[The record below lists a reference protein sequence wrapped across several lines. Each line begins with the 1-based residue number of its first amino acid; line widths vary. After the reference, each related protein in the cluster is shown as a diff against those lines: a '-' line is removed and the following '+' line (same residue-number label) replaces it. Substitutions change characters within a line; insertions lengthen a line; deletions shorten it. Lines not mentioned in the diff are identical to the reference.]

1 MESFHEQMEEYS
13 FPYYEPEDIKL
24 KNNIGE
30 GGTGK
35 VYNGTLTIFGD
46 TIDCIVKQVS
56 SDNYDEYHR
65 NRMMYQDII
74 DLKMVVLYINLNI

>member
-1 MESFHEQMEEYS
+1 METFHEQMEEYS

-24 KNNIGE
+24 KDNIGE

-46 TIDCIVKQVS
+46 TIDSIVKQVS
-56 SDNYDEYHR
+56 SDNYDE
-65 NRMMYQDII
+65 
-74 DLKMVVLYINLNI
+74 